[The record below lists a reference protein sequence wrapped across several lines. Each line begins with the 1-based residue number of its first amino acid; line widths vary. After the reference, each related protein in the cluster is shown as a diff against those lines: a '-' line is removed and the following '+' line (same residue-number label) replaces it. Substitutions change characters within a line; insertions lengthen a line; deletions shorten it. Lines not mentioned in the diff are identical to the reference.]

1 MKQLWIAVG
10 LVACAAPASPVTPT
24 PPANKFAMRTY
35 TFVLLRRGPAW
46 SLDET
51 PESKAIF
58 EGHMANIR
66 AMGKAGK
73 LVLAGP
79 FDAPAGDKTA
89 YAGLFVLD
97 VKSDD
102 EARAWL
108 AKDPAV
114 QSGRFVPELR
124 PWYGPAGITARASSR
139 RRPVLAIA
147 DSDSMACWRYTAA
160 QYSTNCAVPWRSV
173 MLYVSSC
180 PRLSCGAIE
189 KLCTVVT
196 Q

>member
-1 MKQLWIAVG
+1 VKQ
-10 LVACAAPASPVTPT
+10 
-24 PPANKFAMRTY
+24 FAMRTY
-35 TFVLLRRGPAW
+35 TLVLLKRGPAW
-46 SLDET
+46 TLDET
-51 PESKAIF
+51 PESKKIF

-102 EARAWL
+102 EARALL
-108 AKDPAV
+108 ANDPAV

-124 PWYGPAGITARASSR
+124 PWYGPAGITY
-139 RRPVLAIA
+139 
-147 DSDSMACWRYTAA
+147 D
-160 QYSTNCAVPWRSV
+160 
-173 MLYVSSC
+173 
-180 PRLSCGAIE
+180 GAGQ
-189 KLCTVVT
+189 VT
-196 Q
+196 P